1 MRFSGKLGYKVTY
14 HDPCHLGRYNRE
26 TEAPRH
32 VLHARGVELIDMPL
46 FFANTFCCG
55 AGGGRIRMDDS
66 NQEERPSEMRIKEAL
81 GIAGVQYFVTA
92 CPKDYE
98 KGDETS

>member
-1 MRFSGKLGYKVTY
+1 MGDF
-14 HDPCHLGRYNRE
+14 
-26 TEAPRH
+26 
-32 VLHARGVELIDMPL
+32 
-46 FFANTFCCG
+46 
-55 AGGGRIRMDDS
+55 

>member
-1 MRFSGKLGYKVTY
+1 
-14 HDPCHLGRYNRE
+14 
-26 TEAPRH
+26 
-32 VLHARGVELIDMPL
+32 VLYARGVELIDMPL
-46 FFANTFCCG
+46 FFANTFCRG
-55 AGGGRIRMDDS
+55 AGGERIRMGDF